1 MPNFSN
7 NRKPNMRYL
16 ILLLAPLVAV
26 LWVPFFN
33 HVNPEVW
40 GIPFFSWYQFL
51 WVVISAV
58 VTAHAYFKATP
69 PLQPIRRK
77 LPERHRE

>member
-1 MPNFSN
+1 MPTFSN
-7 NRKPNMRYL
+7 NRKPNMWWL
-16 ILLLAPLVAV
+16 ILLLAPFAAV

-33 HVNPEVW
+33 RVNPEVW
-40 GIPFFSWYQFL
+40 GIPFFFWYQFL

-58 VTAHAYFKATP
+58 VTALVYFKATP

-77 LPERHRE
+77 RPEQHRE